1 MYESA
6 LTSVTE
12 RVVCCI
18 SALDAESER
27 QVQDALDR
35 IIKGQL
41 DQDFH
46 LHTVQF
52 ILVFILFQ

>member
-1 MYESA
+1 M
-6 LTSVTE
+6 TE